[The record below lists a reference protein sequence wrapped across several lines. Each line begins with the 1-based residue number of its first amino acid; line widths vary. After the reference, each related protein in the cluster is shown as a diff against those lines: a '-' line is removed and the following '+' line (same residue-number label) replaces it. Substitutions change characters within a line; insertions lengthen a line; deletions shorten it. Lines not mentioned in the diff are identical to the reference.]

1 MPSAA
6 WIAIIVTLT
15 IFVVTHI
22 VITVW
27 WASRVDTLLSV
38 VQSNLEKLVMEL
50 KSFHVMFVTR
60 EEAARELA
68 IAEKEQ
74 KAMWKKIDE
83 LHEISKG
90 GLL

>member
-27 WASRVDTLLSV
+27 WASRVDTLLGV
-38 VQSNLEKLVMEL
+38 VQGSLKELVIEL
-50 KSFHVMFVTR
+50 KSFHTMFVTR
-60 EEAARELA
+60 EEASRELA

-74 KAMWKKIDE
+74 KAMWKKIDD
-83 LHEISKG
+83 LHEIAKG
-90 GLL
+90 GLS